1 MNQQPRLKRID
12 GLETIEILVAAAEE
26 ELAAVGSVRFN
37 LARVLK
43 KSGISKSSAYHH
55 FGDRDG
61 IIAAVELR
69 HLLGDIRAAN
79 SYIRNLIE
87 SASDAQSAMSVVAGL
102 IVYSGGVEGMRSRI
116 RRASTIVSA
125 QSSPAMSNVLRD
137 SQRDM
142 AVFLAETF
150 QIAIDRGLISPR
162 VPVDGVAHWFMSL
175 VFGRLLVDITFDD
188 DAQASWTM
196 AVMDSLNSLLRPQ
209 FGVAGAPLT

>member
-1 MNQQPRLKRID
+1 MNQQPRPKRID

-79 SYIRNLIE
+79 LYIRNLIE
-87 SASDAQSAMSVVAGL
+87 SAADAQSAMSVVAGL
-102 IVYSGGVEGMRSRI
+102 IVYSGGAEGMRSRV

-142 AVFLAETF
+142 AVFLAKLSKSRSIGGSFRPVFLLTALRTGSCHSF
-150 QIAIDRGLISPR
+150 SAGCLSTSPSMMTRKRRGQWR
-162 VPVDGVAHWFMSL
+162 
-175 VFGRLLVDITFDD
+175 
-188 DAQASWTM
+188 
-196 AVMDSLNSLLRPQ
+196 
-209 FGVAGAPLT
+209 